1 MTRIYLVRHAEA
13 EGNLYRIAHG
23 HYNGLITA
31 RGYKQIQ
38 ALQRRFEHI
47 HIDAVYSS
55 DLFRTR
61 TTAKAVYLPK
71 GLTLHTDPN
80 LREVNM
86 GIWEG
91 RTWQQIRMEDEER
104 MVDFNRHLER
114 WQVPEGETVQQVLD
128 RFLPTLTKIA
138 RENDGKTVAVFSH
151 GAALRMVLGTL
162 EGLTAE
168 ELGKTNHG
176 DNTAISLLEYDED
189 GFTVLYRDDN
199 HHLIDANLSTFA
211 KQKWW
216 KDERMLESDMYY
228 LPITPQQREELG
240 MSPEGEGIA
249 VMHGDELAGGVQ
261 LLPEE
266 SGVGHI
272 GYYGLLPAWR
282 GLNRGICPLG
292 QAVQYYRDKGAQ
304 RIRLRCPD
312 EKTEGFFRHFGFEK
326 TAEGEMELYIGYG
339 EDA

>member
-38 ALQRRFEHI
+38 ALQGRFEHI

-71 GLTLHTDPN
+71 GLTLHTDAN

-114 WQVPEGETVQQVLD
+114 WQVPEGETVRQVMD

-138 RENDGKTVAVFSH
+138 QENEGKTVAVFSH

-162 EGLTAE
+162 EGLTPE

-176 DNTAISLLEYDED
+176 DNTAISLIEYDED

-228 LPITPQQREELG
+228 LPITAQQRKELG
-240 MSPEGEGIA
+240 MTPEGKGIA

-261 LLPEE
+261 LLPAEN
-266 SGVGHI
+266 GVGRI

-282 GLNRGICPLG
+282 GLNRGICPMG
-292 QAVQYYRDKGAQ
+292 QAVQYYRAEGAE

-326 TAEGEMELYIGYG
+326 TADGEMELYIGYG